1 MSIPE
6 HGKPEVGWAVGHD
19 GSVVGSILDGSV
31 YQVVALVHVIVLAR
45 FGSLIENILLL
56 RKRKISKP
64 CFISLILYIAQHRR
78 DLAIFFLVHQTM
90 LFSSLLVSTLVSVA
104 TAANQ
109 KLKLSSLVI
118 LGFLVLITK
127 LKS

>member
-1 MSIPE
+1 MGSR
-6 HGKPEVGWAVGHD
+6 HHD

-56 RKRKISKP
+56 RKKTEDFKP

-78 DLAIFFLVHQTM
+78 DLAIFFLYIKPCYFHHC
-90 LFSSLLVSTLVSVA
+90 
-104 TAANQ
+104 
-109 KLKLSSLVI
+109 
-118 LGFLVLITK
+118 
-127 LKS
+127 